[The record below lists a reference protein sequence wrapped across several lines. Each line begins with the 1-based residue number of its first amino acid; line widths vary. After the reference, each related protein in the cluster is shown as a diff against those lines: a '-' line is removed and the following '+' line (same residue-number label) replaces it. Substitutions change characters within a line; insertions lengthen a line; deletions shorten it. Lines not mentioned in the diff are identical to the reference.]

1 MTPPPAH
8 SAAGAGG
15 VAQQLPAGRLAGF
28 EDDDPAP
35 DLASMLSRRAPR
47 ARVADA
53 TGPEPEPAPERA
65 PAPAPVLA
73 RRASRPG
80 PRPGQDDKQPAQPSE
95 TVVLA
100 QPVNG
105 ADRANRIRSSS
116 VHIPAALIDR
126 IIAERER
133 SGRSNGEIVI
143 AAIEA
148 THSELQT
155 LICRRDPAGGGGLFA
170 TRASRGAR
178 MTDGPL
184 TALNVRLFEAD
195 YGVIDK
201 LVAQFGA
208 YSRGHLIT
216 AALTAY
222 LDATQP

>member
-8 SAAGAGG
+8 SVAGAGG

-53 TGPEPEPAPERA
+53 TPPGPEPAPA
-65 PAPAPVLA
+65 PPAPAPVLA
-73 RRASRPG
+73 RRGSRPET
-80 PRPGQDDKQPAQPSE
+80 RPGRDDKQPAQPSE
-95 TVVLA
+95 PGVLA

-126 IIAERER
+126 VIAERER

-148 THSELQT
+148 THSQLQT
-155 LICRRDPAGGGGLFA
+155 LIRRRDPAGGGGLFA
-170 TRASRGAR
+170 TRVSRGAR

-195 YGVIDK
+195 YGVIDE

-222 LDATQP
+222 LAPAKP